1 MLNIMVLLQATTNV
15 DELSQYCSVWMIRPF
30 VQEKL
35 LDIGYIFAETDDMCV
50 NNAAVI
56 FVTGNAGRGDRLASK
71 SGDLRV
77 DSE

>member
-1 MLNIMVLLQATTNV
+1 
-15 DELSQYCSVWMIRPF
+15 MIRPF

-35 LDIGYIFAETDDMCV
+35 LDMVYIFGETDDMCV

-56 FVTGNAGRGDRLASK
+56 FVTGNAGRGDGLASK
-71 SGDLRV
+71 SGGLRV